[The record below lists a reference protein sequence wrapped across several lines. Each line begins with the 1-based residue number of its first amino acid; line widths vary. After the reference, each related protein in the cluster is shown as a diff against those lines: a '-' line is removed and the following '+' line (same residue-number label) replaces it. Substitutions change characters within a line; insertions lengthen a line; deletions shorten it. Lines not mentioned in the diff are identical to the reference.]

1 MMNVSDDFF
10 FLLSLCFLEIK
21 SINYMSYLCRIS
33 HRRTCPYRKTHYL
46 IGQKLRH
53 WQWAVGK
60 RGVAWLKMGRNSVM
74 YVSPHSL
81 AGKTLHKAVAP

>member
-21 SINYMSYLCRIS
+21 FINYMSYLCRIS
-33 HRRTCPYRKTHYL
+33 HRRTCPYRKAHYL

-60 RGVAWLKMGRNSVM
+60 RGVAWLKMGRDSVM
-74 YVSPHSL
+74 YVSPHTL
-81 AGKTLHKAVAP
+81 VGKTLHKAVAP